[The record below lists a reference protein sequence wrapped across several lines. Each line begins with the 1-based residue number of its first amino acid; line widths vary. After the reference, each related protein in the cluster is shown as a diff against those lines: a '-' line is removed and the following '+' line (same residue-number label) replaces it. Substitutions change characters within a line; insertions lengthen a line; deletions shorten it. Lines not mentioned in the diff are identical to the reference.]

1 MLNISASCDDE
12 DRRASDVLKERVR
25 AKDESFVADGV
36 VVTSASA
43 GDYCVDA
50 FGPQTNRGSVK
61 VVETGLNT
69 PRALSFNGA
78 NEIWIATAGDD
89 SLRLVT
95 LDDATKT
102 TATTSR
108 SVTDRAKYHYLD
120 KVSQI
125 SFGLDGN
132 FATCQESSNDYDGMK
147 TSNYFMGPTLVR
159 FWDRTNVRRHQHR
172 SKRRKMRRANV
183 RSIE

>member
-1 MLNISASCDDE
+1 MRVAKFLPGTAEQEGEESLTSVVTSLMLNISASCGE
-12 DRRASDVLKERVR
+12 EERKTSDVLKERVR
-25 AKDESFVADGV
+25 SKDESFVADGV
-36 VVTSASA
+36 VVTSESA

-50 FGPQTNRGSVK
+50 FGPQSNRGSVK

-69 PRALSFNGA
+69 PRALAFNGE
-78 NEIWIATAGDD
+78 NEIWIATADDD
-89 SLRLVT
+89 SLRLIS

-108 SVTDRAKYHYLD
+108 TVTDRAKYHYLD

-132 FATCQESSNDYDGMK
+132 LN
-147 TSNYFMGPTLVR
+147 
-159 FWDRTNVRRHQHR
+159 
-172 SKRRKMRRANV
+172 
-183 RSIE
+183 